1 MRYQLELDIELP
13 RGRVVE
19 LFLDPESLHQW
30 QPDLVSFEPL
40 GEGDPRDVGAQSR
53 QVHKM
58 GGREVEILETIT
70 VRDDPEKF
78 AATYEADKVWNL
90 VENQFLDDGGQ
101 RTRWILD
108 SEFKC
113 SGFTRLLA
121 LLMPGMFKKQTL
133 TFMKRFK
140 EFAENSAG

>member
-13 RGRVVE
+13 RERVLE

-40 GEGDPRDVGAQSR
+40 GDGDPRDVGAKSR

-58 GGREVEILETIT
+58 GGREIEILETIT

-101 RTRWILD
+101 RTRWILESD
-108 SEFKC
+108 AKSYH
-113 SGFTRLLA
+113 T
-121 LLMPGMFKKQTL
+121 
-133 TFMKRFK
+133 
-140 EFAENSAG
+140 

>member
-1 MRYQLELDIELP
+1 MRYQLELDIDVP
-13 RGRVVE
+13 RERVVE
-19 LFLDPESLHQW
+19 LFLDPASLHQW

-40 GEGDPRDVGAQSR
+40 GDGDPRDVGAQSR
-53 QVHKM
+53 QVHRM

-78 AATYEADKVWNL
+78 AATYEADRVWNL
-90 VENQFLDDGGQ
+90 VENRFLDEDGQ
-101 RTRWILD
+101 KTRWILD

-113 SGFTRLLA
+113 SGMAKLMAFF
-121 LLMPGMFKKQTL
+121 MPGVFKKQTL

-140 EFAENSAG
+140 AFAEDAGG